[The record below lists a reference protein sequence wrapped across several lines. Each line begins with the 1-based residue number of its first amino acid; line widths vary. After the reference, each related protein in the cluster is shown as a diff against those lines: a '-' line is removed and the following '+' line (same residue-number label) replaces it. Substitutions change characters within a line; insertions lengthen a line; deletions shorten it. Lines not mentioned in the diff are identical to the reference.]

1 MGVGAEGIGVGAAGS
16 AGGVGGAKNDAAEG
30 FGRFVDFD
38 CFASFVA
45 VAHLEGS

>member
-1 MGVGAEGIGVGAAGS
+1 MGVGVEGIGVGG